1 MLKGKLCTVR
11 HLLTAD
17 LNTFI
22 ALVNDLPS
30 RGDYFSSQFKSPE
43 TMRREFM
50 QNGFASEDSELFVI
64 EDLAHHIVGVVTHF
78 KARTPTMREIGY
90 RLFDQTLAGRGY
102 VTEAC
107 TLLIDYLFNV
117 SQYHRIELMTAPEN
131 KASVRVAEKCGFTA
145 EGTLRQSFFINGRFR
160 DVTLY
165 SLLRPEWEARR
176 ASLAGVPSNVT
187 RLPRM

>member
-43 TMRREFM
+43 TMRKEFM
-50 QNGFASEDSELFVI
+50 QSGFASEDSELFVI
-64 EDLAHHIVGVVTHF
+64 EDQAHHIVGVLTHF

-107 TLLIDYLFNV
+107 TLLVDHLFKT
-117 SQYHRIELMTAPEN
+117 SQFHRLEVLTAPDN
-131 KASVRVAEKCGFTA
+131 LASVRVAEKCGFTA
-145 EGTLRQSFFINGRFR
+145 EGTLRQSFFINGSFC
-160 DVTLY
+160 DVTVY

-176 ASLAGVPSNVT
+176 ARPAGAPSNVT
-187 RLPRM
+187 RLPGM